1 MAPTCR
7 RDSKRPSFAR
17 RLLRAREGSTAVEF
31 AFVALPF
38 FMLLFAILEIG
49 LILVLDAVVETA
61 VTDTGRLV
69 RTGQAQMEVVKVTKE
84 DMLKKFC
91 TQMSVFAGD
100 CPSRAFMDVR
110 VVNSFSNPLEENDP
124 MYSGA
129 FEPGKTLFQPGNPG
143 DRIMVRVWYEHPIIT
158 PFLAQALTKSDD
170 GQVLLTTTMAF
181 QNEPYQ

>member
-1 MAPTCR
+1 MTPQCR
-7 RDSKRPSFAR
+7 RDRERPSFAR

-69 RTGQAQMEVVKVTKE
+69 RTGQAQMQAVSKE
-84 DMLKKFC
+84 EMLKKFC
-91 TQMSVFAGD
+91 SQMSVFAGD

-110 VVNSFSNPLEENDP
+110 VVNSFSNPLDTADP
-124 MYSGA
+124 MFSGA
-129 FEPGKTLFQPGNPG
+129 LEPGKTLFEPGKSG

-158 PFLAQALTKSDD
+158 PFLAQALSKSGD
-170 GQVLLTTTMAF
+170 GKVLLTTTMAF